1 MLVTIHPVLL
11 RCHLINTHFTG
22 KSKSLFLFINSFHF
36 LLFIIFYLLGTF
48 NSPTHTSGVHPYI
61 KNPLWNGEWDQFN
74 DTGSWC
80 VFRFSPTPFSQKS
93 VLRCRLHETQLKP
106 CFQNEWKEDTDLH
119 RDSKPD
125 GKLKSLLKQFYSFD
139 RFNRKLWTLPRLGS
153 RVDAHQLFCWS
164 GMLSLTLPRPFS
176 SLLLLLLSSSV
187 PAQLPEPVSMVTP
200 GELCWGENKRAEKP
214 RGPCV
219 QTESGG
225 SGRVG
230 GRRKKAREV
239 SREVAFCDLWR
250 KWGRPLSSPAPPYCF
265 ILAWSSCSQTLSETN
280 CMKTR
285 KSRCV
290 WRVGDPKTTTAPPS
304 PSAVL
309 LHPLLMLHNQ
319 RTAHAQE
326 NRRPPSTQRCQRR
339 NTRTRG
345 HKKLLVGFC
354 CFHLSADQ
362 LVEQQSGKTLKNTH
376 LLKASQ
382 QRPPG
387 AGRFPQW
394 WLALG
399 LWSQQTGPEP
409 GEQTHA
415 PVSWGWTLKFIGP
428 SRSTNETRK
437 KKRLRDNVN
446 I

>member
-1 MLVTIHPVLL
+1 MCFPLL
-11 RCHLINTHFTG
+11 SDSFF
-22 KSKSLFLFINSFHF
+22 SKVCLEVQTSWNS
-36 LLFIIFYLLGTF
+36 
-48 NSPTHTSGVHPYI
+48 
-61 KNPLWNGEWDQFN
+61 
-74 DTGSWC
+74 
-80 VFRFSPTPFSQKS
+80 
-93 VLRCRLHETQLKP
+93 KP

-362 LVEQQSGKTLKNTH
+362 LVEQQSGKTLTCWRH
-376 LLKASQ
+376 PSS
-382 QRPPG
+382 G
-387 AGRFPQW
+387 H
-394 WLALG
+394 LG
-399 LWSQQTGPEP
+399 LVGSLSDGWHWGCGLSKLGLSLESKH
-409 GEQTHA
+409 THQLA
-415 PVSWGWTLKFIGP
+415 EGGL
-428 SRSTNETRK
+428 
-437 KKRLRDNVN
+437 
-446 I
+446 